1 MPWLII
7 AMCCWEEQ
15 TVKHVLIGQNR
26 TLSYSRKCWV
36 TFVCSSSWVEAQQL
50 PRHHLRPLVCEE
62 ILFSGLWRN
71 TFFWSVTKSYFLWR
85 EKNDFFG
92 HDFFWHRGIEVFE
105 HMYKKL
111 CALFILKYIASAVDF
126 CKSFLHIFMFQYA
139 ASALDFWTKSRSWS
153 RHGGRSQGPG
163 PMT

>member
-1 MPWLII
+1 MVDYCNVLLRKTKSK
-7 AMCCWEEQ
+7 A
-15 TVKHVLIGQNR
+15 HVLIGQNR

-85 EKNDFFG
+85 EKKNNFFWTW
-92 HDFFWHRGIEVFE
+92 FFWHRAIEVFE
-105 HMYKKL
+105 HMYQKL
-111 CALFILKYIASAVDF
+111 SAYIIHTQIYCLCCRLLQKFSSYIYVPIYSICFRLLNKVTLLVA
-126 CKSFLHIFMFQYA
+126 
-139 ASALDFWTKSRSWS
+139 T
-153 RHGGRSQGPG
+153 
-163 PMT
+163 